1 MHAKLGCILDSGTLR
16 KYNQITRRVI
26 LERRRVLEL
35 VYSNAKTEEQCTS
48 LKAAKKLFG
57 GNIALANSLLARINA
72 LNQAE
77 TIKDIIIQPAF
88 HFHNLKNKGGRNL
101 EGYFAI
107 DVKSR
112 RDQWRIIL
120 EPLDENKEPYVPCN
134 IDEISQNVKV
144 VEIMEVS
151 KHYE

>member
-1 MHAKLGCILDSGTLR
+1 MR
-16 KYNQITRRVI
+16 
-26 LERRRVLEL
+26 LEL
-35 VYSNAKTEEQCTS
+35 IYKDAKIEEQCTS
-48 LKAAKKLFG
+48 LKAAKKLVG
-57 GNIALANSLLARINA
+57 GNTLLANSLLARINA
-72 LNQAE
+72 LKQADS
-77 TIKDIIIQPAF
+77 IRDIIVQPTF
-88 HFHNLKNKGGRNL
+88 HFHKLTNKYGRNL

-112 RDQWRIIL
+112 KDLWRIIL

-134 IDEISQNVKV
+134 IDEISQNVRV